1 MLHIQQIYLMKILKK
16 SAFVSI
22 ILLSLAF
29 SNKNERI
36 LLFPLLMDNKPAE
49 PYITDRL
56 KKEFNKNGYNNFVTS
71 YRVQKILNEMK
82 IDIENCNDSCLFSIA
97 NLVEADNIL
106 TGYIISDSN
115 KFSITLSIRSVS
127 TGSLESEIS
136 YEGVDFNDLLQF
148 GFYYVSKGITKK
160 RLPNDEQNGKMYT
173 VSLDA
178 FYINDVDFFR
188 LTNGDPY
195 PVFFILNENET
206 PIWKSVFSN
215 LRGYRTIKEKKVLS
229 LVPTNEYKIIIYD
242 AKLRQL
248 DMEYKILSSPNTWPF
263 SIKKHKIGE
272 KSYIILNQTA
282 ENDFFYSPNEPIHK

>member
-1 MLHIQQIYLMKILKK
+1 MKILKK
-16 SAFVSI
+16 GSLVFI
-22 ILLSLAF
+22 ILFSLAF

-49 PYITDRL
+49 PYINDRL
-56 KKEFNKNGYNNFVTS
+56 KKEFNKNGYNNFVTN

-106 TGYIISDSN
+106 TGYIVSDSN
-115 KFSITLSIRSVS
+115 RFSITLSIRSVS

-188 LTNGDPY
+188 LTNRDPY
-195 PVFFILNENET
+195 PVFFILNENGT

-229 LVPTNEYKIIIYD
+229 LVPTYEYKIIIYD

-248 DMEYKILSSPNTWPF
+248 NMEYKILSSPNTWPF